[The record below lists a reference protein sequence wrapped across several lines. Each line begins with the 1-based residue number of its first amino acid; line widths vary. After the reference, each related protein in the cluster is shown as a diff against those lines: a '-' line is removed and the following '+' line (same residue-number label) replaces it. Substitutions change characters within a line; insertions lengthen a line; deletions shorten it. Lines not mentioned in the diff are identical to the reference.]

1 MDNDILQ
8 EFLAE
13 SRELLS
19 QAQDQLLQLES
30 RPDDAGL
37 LAAIF
42 RAFHTLKGGAG
53 FLEAQNM
60 VDWCHHLEDLFDKM
74 RAGKL
79 RATAPMIDAILR
91 ATDVITA
98 MLDDM
103 AHGEN
108 PGPGP
113 ADLGQ
118 DIQAFAAGEVPVSAA
133 GEVPVSAAGEV
144 PVSATGEKPEAT
156 IKAPQ
161 SEPAPEGI
169 WVTQAQRDGGGT
181 GLFAERR
188 DVADT
193 APATAP
199 HMESAQGG
207 HPPPNLPLPPLPP
220 GEGWGEGARADHPA
234 SSEEITQDEFEHVLD
249 ALYGPGQAPGL
260 APVPDPAAPASGKVE
275 SGEIEHVTPQA
286 GQTVDVP
293 KAEPAA
299 ATPRVANG
307 TNGGV
312 TEEAT
317 IRVDSTRLD
326 QAMNQ
331 VGELV
336 LLRNR
341 LSAAVARM
349 GQDDEALARLARETD
364 LAVNDLQNTVM
375 RLRMQPCKRLFQ
387 SLPRVVRD
395 ASRALGKKVRL
406 DIEGEDVEI
415 DKTVIDALS
424 GPLIHLVRN
433 ALDHGIEEPD
443 ARRQAGKPEE
453 GVLRV
458 AARHLGDKVQI
469 AVGDD
474 GRGMNA
480 QRIMQLG
487 IAKGLI
493 TAQEAARLSERE
505 MLELIFL
512 PGFSTKEQV
521 SELSGRGVGMDVVR
535 STVASLRGRIDIDTA
550 PGKGSTLTLE
560 LPLTMAVLP
569 VLYFRLRR
577 ETYALPVTAIE
588 NLLAIDPAQVHAI
601 SGRLMVQVDGERVVP
616 YIDLG
621 QLLQN
626 SPIDLIREQSEG
638 ILIEQGLLVVSEAM
652 GTEDSVVKP
661 LDITTR
667 DALYQGATISG
678 NGEVVLILDGATLA
692 RVQRKS

>member
-1 MDNDILQ
+1 MDNDILL

-19 QAQDQLLQLES
+19 QAQDQLLRLES
-30 RPDDAGL
+30 QPDDSDALG
-37 LAAIF
+37 AIF

-74 RAGKL
+74 RSGKL

-91 ATDVITA
+91 ATDVITS

-103 AHGEN
+103 ARGEN
-108 PGPGP
+108 PPPGP
-113 ADLGQ
+113 AALGA
-118 DIQAFAAGEVPVSAA
+118 DIQTFARGETPALPVAA
-133 GEVPVSAAGEV
+133 KSPS
-144 PVSATGEKPEAT
+144 P
-156 IKAPQ
+156 APQ
-161 SEPAPEGI
+161 AETAQQGL
-169 WVTQAQRDGGGT
+169 WVTQTERNSGST

-188 DVADT
+188 TADAEPGGSAANGGSIT
-193 APATAP
+193 QDEFERVLDGLYGAGQAPGAAPAVAV
-199 HMESAQGG
+199 A
-207 HPPPNLPLPPLPP
+207 
-220 GEGWGEGARADHPA
+220 APA
-234 SSEEITQDEFEHVLD
+234 SRTADEITQDEFEHVLD
-249 ALYGPGQAPGL
+249 QIHGAGHAPGQAP
-260 APVPDPAAPASGKVE
+260 AAAAKPEAHAPAPRSANSNG
-275 SGEIEHVTPQA
+275 
-286 GQTVDVP
+286 
-293 KAEPAA
+293 AA
-299 ATPRVANG
+299 A
-307 TNGGV
+307 
-312 TEEAT
+312 EET
-317 IRVDSTRLD
+317 SIRVDSTRLD

-341 LSAAVARM
+341 LSAAVGRLA
-349 GQDDEALARLARETD
+349 QEDETLARLARETD

-395 ASRALGKKVRL
+395 ASRSLGKKVRL
-406 DIEGEDVEI
+406 DLEGEDVEI
-415 DKTVIDALS
+415 DKTVVDALS

-443 ARRQAGKPEE
+443 VRRQAGKPEE
-453 GVLRV
+453 AVLRV
-458 AARHLGDKVQI
+458 LARHLGDKVQI
-469 AVGDD
+469 LVGDD

-480 QRIMQLG
+480 QKIMQHA
-487 IAKGLI
+487 ISKGVI

-535 STVASLRGRIDIDTA
+535 STVTSLRGRIDIDTTL
-550 PGKGSTLTLE
+550 GKGSTLTLE

-577 ETYALPVTAIE
+577 ETYALPVAAIE
-588 NLLAIDPAQVHAI
+588 NLLAIDPEQVHSI
-601 SGRLMVQVDGERVVP
+601 SGRLMVQVDGNRVVP

-621 QLLQN
+621 ALLQDR
-626 SPIDLIREQSEG
+626 PINLHKDQSEG

-661 LDITTR
+661 LDISTNDT
-667 DALYQGATISG
+667 LYQGATISG
-678 NGEVVLILDGATLA
+678 NGEVVLILDGAALA